1 MIDENINSKP
11 YKKGDKLILEI
22 TVVDEDKVYD
32 FLCKSILRK
41 EDAQDK
47 ELGFELDLV
56 SFWKDRY
63 INNIPEDLK
72 KEIIETLQRSIDQI
86 KQLTGV

>member
-1 MIDENINSKP
+1 MIDENVNEKP

-22 TVVDEDKVYD
+22 TITDEDKAYD

-41 EDAQDK
+41 PDAPDK
-47 ELGFELDLV
+47 DLGFELDLV

-63 INNIPEDLK
+63 VNNIPEQLRR
-72 KEIIETLQRSIDQI
+72 EIIDTLQKSIDDII
-86 KQLTGV
+86 KLTGI